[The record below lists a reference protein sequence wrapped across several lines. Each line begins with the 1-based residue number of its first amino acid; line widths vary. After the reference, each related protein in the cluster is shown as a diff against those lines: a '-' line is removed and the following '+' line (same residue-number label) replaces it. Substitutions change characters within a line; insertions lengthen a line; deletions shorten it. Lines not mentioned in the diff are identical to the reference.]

1 MDQKTPSATLTS
13 LFEAEREVRRA
24 HAELLLAEHGSLVTT
39 LAGAVREA
47 LALGD
52 TPEAALRLVRV
63 GDLLGELHGP
73 EAVDAL
79 IDVLGGKSAE
89 GRGVAGESLVHIA
102 FDRFKEVALGI
113 ERALLRLPKDSPALS
128 ELPYLIAE
136 VGEPGCVKL
145 IGKFLT
151 HADPNVVSSGIEAL
165 AEMGDPSAISLL
177 TPLEKDSRQVDLD
190 EDDAEGRVSLGELA
204 HEAVEIL
211 TEIEKKSAPP
221 ARKNR

>member
-1 MDQKTPSATLTS
+1 MDPKSPNAALTS

-24 HAELLLAEHGSLVTT
+24 HAELLRCDRAALVAT
-39 LAGAVREA
+39 LGQSVKES

-52 TPEAALRLVRV
+52 SPEAALRLVRV
-63 GDLLGELHGP
+63 GDLLGELEGP
-73 EAVDAL
+73 EAVDLL
-79 IDVLGGKSAE
+79 IDVLGGKNAE
-89 GRGVAGESLVHIA
+89 GRGIAGESLLHIA

-113 ERALLRLPKDSPALS
+113 ERALTRLPKDSPALS

-151 HADPNVVSSGIEAL
+151 HSDPNVVSSGIEAL
-165 AEMGDPSAISLL
+165 AEMGDPAAIPLL

-190 EDDAEGRVSLGELA
+190 EEDAEGRVSLGELA

-211 TEIEKKSAPP
+211 AEIEKKSAPP
-221 ARKNR
+221 ARKTR

>member
-1 MDQKTPSATLTS
+1 MDPKSPNAALTS

-24 HAELLLAEHGSLVTT
+24 HAELLRSDRAALIAT
-39 LAGAVREA
+39 LGQAVKEA
-47 LALGD
+47 LPLGD
-52 TPEAALRLVRV
+52 SPEAALRLVRV
-63 GDLLGELHGP
+63 GDLLGELEGP
-73 EAVDAL
+73 EAVDLL
-79 IDVLGGKSAE
+79 IDVLGGKNAE
-89 GRGVAGESLVHIA
+89 GRGIAGESLLHIA

-113 ERALLRLPKDSPALS
+113 ERALTRLPKDSPALS

-151 HADPNVVSSGIEAL
+151 HSDPNVVSSGIEAL
-165 AEMGDPSAISLL
+165 AEMGDPAAIPLL

-190 EDDAEGRVSLGELA
+190 EEDAEGRVSLGELA

-211 TEIEKKSAPP
+211 AEIEKKSAPP
-221 ARKNR
+221 ARKSR